1 MPSRIG
7 KQLIKIPEQVKVDI
21 SKHDVKI
28 TGPLGEINL
37 PIFNYLT
44 INQTDDQI
52 SCLIDG
58 QDTAPK
64 RAMQG
69 LLRNLIANAV
79 KGVNE
84 GWQKKLDLIG
94 VGFRV
99 ALKDNNL
106 EFNLG
111 FSHPIIITPPENI
124 TFSVVKNTITVSGFD
139 KQVVGNIAAKIRSSK
154 QCEPYKGKGIKYS
167 DEHVRRKAGKAAKA
181 VGSTK

>member
-21 SKHDVKI
+21 SKDDVKI
-28 TGPLGEINL
+28 TGPLGEMNL
-37 PIFNYLT
+37 LIFDYLAV
-44 INQTDDQI
+44 NQTNDQV
-52 SCLIDG
+52 SCQING

-69 LLRNLIANAV
+69 LLRSLIANAV
-79 KGVNE
+79 KGVSE

-99 ALKDNNL
+99 TLKDNNL
-106 EFNLG
+106 EFSLG
-111 FSHPIIITPPENI
+111 FSHPIIIMPPQNI
-124 TFSVVKNTITVSGFD
+124 TFSVVKNTITVFGFD
-139 KQVVGNIAAKIRSSK
+139 KQVVGNTAAKIRSLK

-167 DEHVRRKAGKAAKA
+167 DEHIKRKAGKAAKA